1 MCTIHQKSPVLK
13 NMAER
18 YHFTIPQC
26 LPNKAGLEM
35 AKTGIYSLDPD
46 LFSNADV
53 IPAQSLR
60 LQKAIE
66 RLEQ

>member
-13 NMAER
+13 DMAEK

-26 LPNKAGLEM
+26 LPNKAGLEI

-46 LFSNADV
+46 LFCNADV
-53 IPAQSLR
+53 IPVQSLR
-60 LQKAIE
+60 LQKVIE
-66 RLEQ
+66 GLEQ